1 VVRIG
6 VNHLSFSTH
15 AAQKVIYGFGTKTV
29 PSFAKD
35 PEFSTPEVDGTVNII
50 VEIDKLEHARMRTT
64 NLLDHEHVI
73 HRRTDEMLD
82 RLHGSCLQG
91 DDAKTGVD
99 VVRWSYHVTY
109 DITGEWNWWN
119 GSTLN
124 RQQLTET
131 YQGEMCFGDLW
142 EAQTAKQPL
151 GKFHW
156 ADVIT
161 ATTNVNDMLRAICVV
176 PGLFSIVAW
185 LMPKALQDTIVRH
198 AEYATE
204 YTQA

>member
-15 AAQKVIYGFGTKTV
+15 AAQKVIYGFGTKKV

-50 VEIDKLEHARMRTT
+50 VEIDKQEHARMRRMLSHGFSTT

-109 DITGEWNWWN
+109 DITGEWN
-119 GSTLN
+119 
-124 RQQLTET
+124 
-131 YQGEMCFGDLW
+131 
-142 EAQTAKQPL
+142 
-151 GKFHW
+151 
-156 ADVIT
+156 
-161 ATTNVNDMLRAICVV
+161 
-176 PGLFSIVAW
+176 
-185 LMPKALQDTIVRH
+185 
-198 AEYATE
+198 
-204 YTQA
+204 